1 METLNKIK
9 YKRNFLYCIKCAK
22 QVDYIYYDKDYQFMV
37 YNPDFQ
43 RLAKNNLPFKYCYY
57 RIDKENNLIID
68 CSYLYTIYDDEI
80 EIFADSDSKILCK
93 FPNEGIK
100 NISMRSKKFICFEK
114 LSADQ
119 IKQGERVLLLN
130 KRLFDNNSYYL
141 TLVEKIRHGQF
152 LIIKGACSSGG
163 GVMDSEIAKGEI
175 FYRI

>member
-9 YKRNFLYCIKCAK
+9 YKQNFLYCIKCAK
-22 QVDYIYYDKDYQFMV
+22 QVDNIYYDNDYQFMV

-43 RLAKNNLPFKYCYY
+43 RLAKNNLPFKYCDY

-68 CSYLYTIYDDEI
+68 CSHLYTIYDDEI

-114 LSADQ
+114 LSSDQ

-130 KRLFDNNSYYL
+130 KRLFDNSYYL
-141 TLVEKIRHGQF
+141 KLVEKIRSGQF
-152 LIIKGACSSGG
+152 LIIKGAYGDG
-163 GVMDSEIAKGEI
+163 GVMDSEVAKSEI